1 MTTWEYCAIRA
12 DINSGKNYLKFFS
25 EGSPSEIKDVHESC
39 AQLGRE
45 GWELVTLTQISQ
57 PDSRVYYFKRPQG

>member
-25 EGSPSEIKDVHESC
+25 EGTPSEINDVHESC
-39 AQLGRE
+39 AQLGRD